1 MRGQRDGD
9 GAMTRFWIKLAAG
22 LPLANAAVLIVD
34 GQAVAKRGTVPAR
47 LLAELAE
54 LARTNGIETACVHA
68 RRTSHGFSLTLFGV
82 PRALHQR
89 FRNVWVANWR

>member
-1 MRGQRDGD
+1 MQQY
-9 GAMTRFWIKLAAG
+9 ILILAG
-22 LPLANAAVLIVD
+22 FSIRSL
-34 GQAVAKRGTVPAR
+34 AKRGTVPAR

-54 LARTNGIETACVHA
+54 LARIGGVETACVHA